1 MIIKINV
8 NDNDFAEKIEDILE
22 TKINGLIFITDEY
35 FNKQLDEFKDKDTP
49 EDVKKYVDISIQ
61 RDNVRDW
68 HYEEKIPKDKID
80 EAKNIIKQSVLFL
93 IKDKFQKD
101 LNYLEDSIEIEFPK
115 SINCEWEN
123 GEVIYYIPNS
133 YTENKFLLF

>member
-22 TKINGLIFITDEY
+22 TKINGLIFITDKY
-35 FNKQLDEFKDKDTP
+35 FNKQLDELKDKDAP
-49 EDVKKYVDISIQ
+49 EDVRKYVDISIQ

-68 HYEEKIPKDKID
+68 IYEEKIPKEKMS
-80 EAKNIIKQSVLFL
+80 EAKDIIKKSILFL
-93 IKDKFQKD
+93 IKDD
-101 LNYLEDSIEIEFPK
+101 LKRNLEYLEDSIEIEFPK

>member
-35 FNKQLDEFKDKDTP
+35 FNKQLDKLKDKDTP

-68 HYEEKIPKDKID
+68 IYEEKIPKEKIS
-80 EAKNIIKQSVLFL
+80 EAKDIIKKSILFL
-93 IKDKFQKD
+93 IKDD
-101 LNYLEDSIEIEFPK
+101 LKRNLEYLEDSIEIEFPK
-115 SINCEWEN
+115 FINCEWEN

>member
-22 TKINGLIFITDEY
+22 TKINGLMFITDEY
-35 FNKQLDEFKDKDTP
+35 FNKQLDKLKDKDTP

-68 HYEEKIPKDKID
+68 IYEEKIPKEKMN
-80 EAKNIIKQSVLFL
+80 EAKDIIKKSILFL
-93 IKDKFQKD
+93 IKDD
-101 LNYLEDSIEIEFPK
+101 LKRNLEYLENSIEIEFPK

>member
-22 TKINGLIFITDEY
+22 TRVNGLIFITDEY
-35 FNKQLDEFKDKDTP
+35 FNKQLDKLKDKDTP
-49 EDVKKYVDISIQ
+49 EDIKKYVDISIQ

-68 HYEEKIPKDKID
+68 IYEEKIPKEKMS
-80 EAKNIIKQSVLFL
+80 EAKDIIKKSILFL
-93 IKDKFQKD
+93 IKDD
-101 LNYLEDSIEIEFPK
+101 LKRNLEYLEDSIEIEFPK

>member
-35 FNKQLDEFKDKDTP
+35 FNKQLDKLKDKDTP

-61 RDNVRDW
+61 RDNVRGW
-68 HYEEKIPKDKID
+68 IYEEKIPKEKMN
-80 EAKNIIKQSVLFL
+80 EAKDIIKKSILFL
-93 IKDKFQKD
+93 IKDD
-101 LNYLEDSIEIEFPK
+101 LKRNLEYLEDSIEIEFPK
-115 SINCEWEN
+115 SINCEWGN

>member
-35 FNKQLDEFKDKDTP
+35 FNKQLDKLKDKDTP

-68 HYEEKIPKDKID
+68 IYEEKIPKEKMN
-80 EAKNIIKQSVLFL
+80 EAKDIIKKSILFL
-93 IKDKFQKD
+93 IKDD
-101 LNYLEDSIEIEFPK
+101 LKRNLEYLEDSIEIEFPK

-123 GEVIYYIPNS
+123 REVIYYIPNS

>member
-22 TKINGLIFITDEY
+22 TKVNGLIFITDEY
-35 FNKQLDEFKDKDTP
+35 FNKQLDKLKDKDAP
-49 EDVKKYVDISIQ
+49 EDVRKYVDISIQ

-68 HYEEKIPKDKID
+68 IYEEKIPKEKMN
-80 EAKNIIKQSVLFL
+80 EAKDIIKKSILFL
-93 IKDKFQKD
+93 IKDD
-101 LNYLEDSIEIEFPK
+101 LKRNLEYLEDSIEIEFPK

>member
-35 FNKQLDEFKDKDTP
+35 FNKQLDKLKDKDTP

-68 HYEEKIPKDKID
+68 IYEEKIPKEKIS
-80 EAKNIIKQSVLFL
+80 EAKDIIKKSILFL
-93 IKDKFQKD
+93 IKDD
-101 LNYLEDSIEIEFPK
+101 LKRNLEYLEDSIEIEFPK

>member
-35 FNKQLDEFKDKDTP
+35 FNKQLDKLKDKDAP
-49 EDVKKYVDISIQ
+49 EDVRKYVDISIQ

-68 HYEEKIPKDKID
+68 IYEEKIPKEKMN
-80 EAKNIIKQSVLFL
+80 EAKDIIKKSILFL
-93 IKDKFQKD
+93 IKDD
-101 LNYLEDSIEIEFPK
+101 LKRNLEYLEDSIEIEFPK

>member
-35 FNKQLDEFKDKDTP
+35 INKQLDEFKDKDAP
-49 EDVKKYVDISIQ
+49 EDVRKYVDISIQ

-68 HYEEKIPKDKID
+68 IYEEKIPKEKMS
-80 EAKNIIKQSVLFL
+80 EAKDIIKKSILFL
-93 IKDKFQKD
+93 IKDD
-101 LNYLEDSIEIEFPK
+101 LKRNLEYLEESIEIGFPK
-115 SINCEWEN
+115 SISCEWEN

>member
-22 TKINGLIFITDEY
+22 TKINGLIFITDKY
-35 FNKQLDEFKDKDTP
+35 FNKKLDKLKDKDTP

-68 HYEEKIPKDKID
+68 IYEEKIPKNKID
-80 EAKNIIKQSVLFL
+80 EAKDIIKKSILFL
-93 IKDKFQKD
+93 IKDD
-101 LNYLEDSIEIEFPK
+101 LKRNLEYLEDSIEIEFQK

>member
-22 TKINGLIFITDEY
+22 TKVNGLIFITDAY
-35 FNKQLDEFKDKDTP
+35 FNKQLDELKDKDNP
-49 EDVKKYVDISIQ
+49 EDVRKYVDISIQ

-68 HYEEKIPKDKID
+68 LYEEKIPKDKIN

-115 SINCEWEN
+115 SIDCEWEN

>member
-35 FNKQLDEFKDKDTP
+35 FNKQLDKLKDKDTP

-68 HYEEKIPKDKID
+68 IYEEKIPKEKMN
-80 EAKNIIKQSVLFL
+80 EAKDIIKKSILFL
-93 IKDKFQKD
+93 IKDD
-101 LNYLEDSIEIEFPK
+101 LKRNLEYLEDSIEIEFPK

>member
-35 FNKQLDEFKDKDTP
+35 FNKQLDKLKDKDTP

-68 HYEEKIPKDKID
+68 IYEEKIPKEKMS
-80 EAKNIIKQSVLFL
+80 EAKDIIKKSILFL
-93 IKDKFQKD
+93 IKDD
-101 LNYLEDSIEIEFPK
+101 LKRNLEYLEESIEIEFPK
-115 SINCEWEN
+115 SISCEWEN

>member
-1 MIIKINV
+1 MIVKINV

-35 FNKQLDEFKDKDTP
+35 FNKQLDKLKDKDTP

-68 HYEEKIPKDKID
+68 IYEEKIPKEKMN
-80 EAKNIIKQSVLFL
+80 EAKDIIKKSILFL
-93 IKDKFQKD
+93 IKDD
-101 LNYLEDSIEIEFPK
+101 LKRNLEYLEDSIEIEFPK